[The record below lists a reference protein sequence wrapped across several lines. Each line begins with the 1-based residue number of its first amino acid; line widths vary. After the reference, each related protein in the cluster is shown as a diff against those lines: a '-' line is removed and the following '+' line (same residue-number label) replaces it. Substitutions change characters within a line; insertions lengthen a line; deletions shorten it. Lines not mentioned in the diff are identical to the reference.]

1 MSLQRF
7 NLFRFTFPATLFL
20 AAGLR
25 ADEAKPAGN
34 LTPTEAALLQR
45 FDANRDGKLDEE
57 ELADA
62 HEALRAQPAAQPAAR
77 LAIASQIYGRMLERF
92 DQRKT
97 GHLDPDEQA
106 AAVQFLR
113 QNNPRIYQALLQRF
127 DLNGDGELDAPETAA
142 MFGALGQAAAVAAPR
157 PLPEVAPAGPGR

>member
-62 HEALRAQPAAQPAAR
+62 HEALRAQPAAQPGARAA
-77 LAIASQIYGRMLERF
+77 LAGQIYERLLQRF
-92 DQRKT
+92 DSQKT
-97 GHLDPDEQA
+97 GHLTPDEQL
-106 AAVQFLR
+106 AAVRFLR
-113 QNNPRIYQALLQRF
+113 QNQPRIYQTLLQRF
-127 DLNGDGELDAPETAA
+127 DLNGDGELDPGETAA
-142 MFGALGQAAAVAAPR
+142 MFGVLSQVAARTALR
-157 PLPEVAPAGPGR
+157 PPA